1 MTEGSNL
8 YQLPPWVWPSAVIAT
23 CALAVW
29 RGRDQERLAAG
40 VYLAAWALTLVVF
53 RSNSEDLQWP
63 VLIIDTCLL
72 GILIV
77 LALRSQRFW
86 PLFAAAFQLLGV
98 ITHVARALDAAVSG
112 WAYQTAGLIWS
123 YMVISAIAYGSITA
137 PKRYAEIEADEPR

>member
-1 MTEGSNL
+1 M
-8 YQLPPWVWPSAVIAT
+8 
-23 CALAVW
+23 
-29 RGRDQERLAAG
+29 AAG

-63 VLIIDTCLL
+63 VLIIDACLL

-98 ITHVARALDAAVSG
+98 ITHIARALDAAVSG

-123 YMVISAIAYGSITA
+123 YMVISAIAYGSVTA